1 MDSRIS
7 WKKAY
12 GGSLV
17 IHALVF
23 GLFMCFLAGS
33 VAHHEEEKM
42 YVIDLDASELTG
54 AGSGHAGGGGGG
66 AANLFPDKLSD
77 AAVAERRAQ
86 VEQASSALAAPS
98 AISPVES
105 AAANPSPTNSASF
118 DGGGSAAG
126 GEGSGSGSGTGS
138 GEGSGSGSGYG
149 SGSGSGSGDGIG
161 DGEGYGEGSG
171 SGQGSGDSG
180 SDGTGTGA
188 FDTDGFWSAVN
199 ANKTYPPMAVKRG
212 LTGTVYVTVTLDGS
226 GNCIGVSASGDGL
239 LAKAAT
245 KAVYAACPYPNPT
258 GGDITVNV
266 PVTFELQ

>member
-54 AGSGHAGGGGGG
+54 AGSGHAGGGGG

-86 VEQASSALAAPS
+86 VEQASSALVSPS
-98 AISPVES
+98 SVSPVES
-105 AAANPSPTNSASF
+105 AAANPSPTNAVSS
-118 DGGGSAAG
+118 DGGSSAG
-126 GEGSGSGSGTGS
+126 G
-138 GEGSGSGSGYG
+138 
-149 SGSGSGSGDGIG
+149 
-161 DGEGYGEGSG
+161 GEGSG

-180 SDGTGTGA
+180 SDGTGTGT

-239 LAKAAT
+239 LAKAAM